1 MISDEKP
8 PKTRDNLAWDPKS
21 EGTYKRVYKLKV
33 VLIGDI
39 AVGKTNIMSRFIY
52 NKYSKDYKCS
62 VGVEFK
68 AKTMSIDNDSVVELR
83 LWDTCG
89 CERFRAITTQFFRDA
104 NGVLLI
110 YDVTK
115 RETFND
121 LPKWLKD
128 VQNAVDE
135 NAVVFLVGN
144 KVDLEDERCV
154 SSTEG
159 VTFGKENNIDFAEVS
174 AKTGLGVHGVFESLV
189 RKMVLR
195 QEENEV
201 AQSEASS
208 VLQKPKVDLNIKAK
222 KGCCE

>member
-8 PKTRDNLAWDPKS
+8 PKTRDNLWDPKS
-21 EGTYKRVYKLKV
+21 KGTYKRVYKLKV
-33 VLIGDI
+33 ILIGDV

-52 NKYSKDYKCS
+52 NKYSKNYKCS
-62 VGVEFK
+62 LSVEFK
-68 AKTMSIDNDSVVELR
+68 AKTMSIDNDSVVELK

-89 CERFRAITTQFFRDA
+89 GERFRAITKQYYRDA

-159 VTFGKENNIDFAEVS
+159 VIFGKENNIDFAEVS